1 LLSAASLG
9 LQLRGQLPASCAAP
23 AAGAQPAL
31 EEAVERCTSA
41 LGLLEALEAQQR
53 ERPGAKEGE
62 DCVEVCPQEAGDGHR
77 LVILLVTLLPNTV
90 GWIAWCCLA
99 RRPRRSAEDGAARTL
114 GKRGPAPATRGGGVV
129 R

>member
-1 LLSAASLG
+1 MLSAASLG

-53 ERPGAKEGE
+53 EHPGAKEGE
-62 DCVEVCPQEAGDGHR
+62 DCVEVCPEAAAAGA
-77 LVILLVTLLPNTV
+77 VEPPV
-90 GWIAWCCLA
+90 GW
-99 RRPRRSAEDGAARTL
+99 PRRSKHDGRPPAR
-114 GKRGPAPATRGGGVV
+114 V
-129 R
+129 